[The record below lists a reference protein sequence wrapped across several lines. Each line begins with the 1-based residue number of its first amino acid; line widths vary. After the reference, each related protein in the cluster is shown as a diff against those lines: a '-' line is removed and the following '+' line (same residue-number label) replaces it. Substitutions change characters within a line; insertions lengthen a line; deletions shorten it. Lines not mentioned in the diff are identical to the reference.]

1 MAEASV
7 KPPAKARRAVDGEQL
22 VVAPAVAGQ
31 PLAEPW
37 RRLAAMAIDLAVI
50 SLLSLLAGPFLGLAT
65 GALLVVLFG
74 NASSAPLVLKA
85 VRWVCRLLGA
95 VIVVLSVLAL
105 GHVSPVK
112 TGGLELDAF
121 TGRPPSAAMTETHFV
136 PPNATAAELAAIA
149 RKLEQQVEALKA
161 EHRALEES
169 HRSWTHQARAFAST
183 LGVTFGWGGV
193 YFTLAAGA
201 LGGRTLGKFVLR
213 IRAAKID
220 GKPFTFF
227 DGFIRNGGYVAGVAM
242 GFMGFLRLLWEPN
255 RQAVEDKIAGTV
267 VVRME

>member
-1 MAEASV
+1 MN
-7 KPPAKARRAVDGEQL
+7 GETL
-22 VVAPAVAGQ
+22 VIAPAVVGQ

-37 RRLAAMAIDLAVI
+37 RRLAAMAIDLVAVGC
-50 SLLSLLAGPFLGLAT
+50 LSLLAGPFLGLAT
-65 GALLVVLFG
+65 GALLIVLFG
-74 NASSAPLVLKA
+74 NAPAAPVVLKL
-85 VRWVCRLLGA
+85 VRWICRLLGV
-95 VIVVLSVLAL
+95 VIAVLSVLAL

-112 TGGLELDAF
+112 TGGLELNAF

-136 PPNATAAELAAIA
+136 PPNAGAAELAAVA
-149 RKLEQQVEALKA
+149 QKLERQVEALKA

-169 HRSWTHQARAFAST
+169 HRSWAHQARAFAST

-193 YFTLAAGA
+193 YFTLVAGA
-201 LGGRTLGKFVLR
+201 LGGRTLGKLVLG

-255 RQAVEDKIAGTV
+255 RQAVEDRIAGTV
-267 VVRME
+267 VVRLK